1 MSSEC
6 DDSANGKYIAAMQM
20 LRLVAI
26 VVTIVTLAGLVPA
39 RAEPKLPR
47 FASVRAGEANVR
59 TGPGVRYPV
68 EWVFVY
74 RDMPVEIVASHD
86 TWRKIRDWEGTE
98 GWVHQSMLSGRR
110 SVIVVGG
117 RRPMRRIAAKS
128 SELVAEVD
136 ERVIGRLIDC
146 IKSWCRVDIAGFRG
160 WMRRSY
166 LWGVGGGDKLD

>member
-1 MSSEC
+1 
-6 DDSANGKYIAAMQM
+6 MQM
-20 LRLVAI
+20 LRPVATVVAVI
-26 VVTIVTLAGLVPA
+26 VIAAAAMTGGAS
-39 RAEPKLPR
+39 AETASKLPR

-74 RDMPVEIVASHD
+74 RDMPVEIVSRHD

-110 SVIVVGG
+110 SVIVIGG
-117 RRPMRRIAAKS
+117 RRPMRRIAEKS
-128 SELVAEVD
+128 GKLVAEVD
-136 ERVIGRLIDC
+136 ERVVGRLIDC
-146 IKSWCRVDIAGFRG
+146 AKSWCRVDIAGFRG

-166 LWGVGGGDKLD
+166 LWGVDSGDKLK